1 MPLLPRRRRLS
12 LLLLPLALASC
23 ALSQSVAAPR
33 SAALPAACAVPG
45 VNWSPAT
52 PAEESHWSQEKLAA
66 AKQYADSIHSDSVM
80 IIQHGKVIDQWG
92 DVDKKLTTFSARKSL
107 ISALYGIYSAKGKI
121 NIDATLAQLG
131 ISDSPDPLTPAE
143 QQARVVDL
151 LRARSGVYHPSDFET
166 DSMKKNRPLRGSH
179 APGTFWYY
187 NNWDFSTLGTIFEK
201 ETGLSIGNAFELSI
215 AKPLGMQDFVPSD
228 VYYLPG
234 PISSNRGWMFEMTA
248 RDLARFGQMY
258 LCDGRWG
265 GKQIVPADWIYK
277 SSHTNE
283 MVYGSNKKAISGYEY
298 LWWVEYQGH
307 LMGPATLPG
316 MFSAIGAGGHYI
328 LVIPSL
334 DMVIVH
340 RFNNEPTHHDVQS
353 LIEATRNPGVWDDEF
368 HKLLQLILE
377 AQVNP
382 LPMGKQ

>member
-1 MPLLPRRRRLS
+1 MHLIPIRRKLS
-12 LLLLPLALASC
+12 LLLLPLAFASC
-23 ALSQSVAAPR
+23 AFSQSVAAPR
-33 SAALPAACAVPG
+33 AAATSTACPVPG
-45 VNWSPAT
+45 AAWAPAT
-52 PAEESHWSQEKLAA
+52 PAEESHWSQERLAA
-66 AKQYADSIHSDSVM
+66 ARQYADSIHSDSVM
-80 IIQHGKVIDQWG
+80 IIQHGKVVDEWG

-121 NIDATLAQLG
+121 NINATLAQLG

-166 DSMKKNRPLRGSH
+166 DSMKKDRPARGSH

-201 ETGLSIGNAFELSI
+201 ETGLTIGNAFEQSI

-228 VYYLPG
+228 VYYLAG
-234 PISSNRGWMFEMTA
+234 PISTNRGWMFEMTA

-265 GKQIVPADWIYK
+265 GKQIVPAEWVYK
-277 SSHTNE
+277 SSHTTE
-283 MVYGSNKKAISGYEY
+283 MIHAGKYDLGGYEY

-316 MFSAIGAGGHYI
+316 MFAAEGAGGHYV

-340 RFNNEPTHHDVQS
+340 RFNNEPQHHDVTS
-353 LIEATRNPGVWDDEF
+353 LIEATRIHGVYDDQF
-368 HKLLQLILE
+368 DKLLQLILE

-382 LPMGKQ
+382 SPVGK